1 MEKIDI
7 YNHSEIANIHI
18 PRWEEL
24 PEIDLYLDQVV
35 NFIEKYLN
43 TIIKDDTKIN
53 NSEKNK
59 SGEEKIITKTMIN
72 NYVKQKILDPP
83 EKKKY
88 NKKHIAYLFVICI
101 LKQVYSINDIDKLIK
116 LALKTSKPEK
126 AYNKFCIAL
135 ESAIAFTF
143 AGKEYIDDSHL
154 TFERYI
160 LKNVVQSFANKLYVQ
175 KVFLEPIRDRF

>member
-1 MEKIDI
+1 MLNKNNDI
-7 YNHSEIANIHI
+7 YKFKDFADVHI
-18 PRWEEL
+18 PRWDEL
-24 PEIDLYLDQVV
+24 PVIDLYLDQVV
-35 NFIEKYLN
+35 NFIEKYLVITLPDN
-43 TIIKDDTKIN
+43 KNDKSN
-53 NSEKNK
+53 KEKL
-59 SGEEKIITKTMIN
+59 ITKTMIN
-72 NYVKQKILDPP
+72 NYVQQKIMEPP

-88 NKKHIAYLFVICI
+88 NRKHIAYLFVICI

-126 AYNKFCIAL
+126 AYNKFCDAL

-160 LKNVVQSFANKLYVQ
+160 LKNVVQSFADKLYVQ